1 MAEQPKLDIVY
12 APSGTYGILFAT
24 RETAEYFGQI
34 ARAVRDSMTWGEF
47 RNALPE
53 NVWEEEFLSN
63 FGDEVPGD
71 NEPFPADDYR
81 YGYNDGLY
89 IGGWPTEDE
98 LSWFPDDLIEKYKAN
113 ADYTGPDYD
122 LLYFP
127 DDADADAIAEDLRAR
142 GHTVDTDS
150 GDLSDWLDV
159 VGA

>member
-1 MAEQPKLDIVY
+1 VTKQPKLDIVY

-34 ARAVRDSMTWGEF
+34 ARAVRDSSTWGEF

-53 NVWEEEFLSN
+53 DVWDEEFLAD
-63 FGDEVPGD
+63 FGDEVPDD
-71 NEPFPADDYR
+71 NEPFPADDYQ
-81 YGYNDGLY
+81 YGYNDGRY

-98 LSWFPDDLIEKYKAN
+98 LSWFPDDLIEKHEAE

-142 GHTVDTDS
+142 GHKVETDS